1 MMDISVAELAA
12 RLGAPFE
19 GDGAAR
25 LRSIAPLREA
35 APDALS
41 WAADRR
47 YFPAVAETRAA
58 AVLAPPACPGG
69 VKAALIRVKDP
80 DGALGQVLLMF
91 APPTPRVPEGVH
103 PTAIVSPDA
112 RVAGAAIGAQCIIG
126 AGSEIGPGTQ
136 LHPRVYVGDDTRIG
150 RDCVIWPGVV
160 IRERVTLGDR
170 VIVHPNCTIGADGFG
185 YLQRDGR
192 HVKIPQIGTVQIED
206 DVEIG
211 AGSTIDRART
221 GATRIGRGTKID
233 NQVQIGHNC
242 DIGEHCIIVSQS
254 GVSGSCTLGKY
265 VMLGGQVG
273 LADHLTLGDGVRV
286 TAKSGLMNDFPAGTI
301 VGGYPAAE
309 WRQRLREL
317 SFLSKFPELKEQL
330 RDLLR
335 RIERLE
341 SAADHRS

>member
-1 MMDISVAELAA
+1 MSSPSPGTALGLRSSIQVEVFDDEPIVQFNNDSFWGGENDKAVTLLVTRDRGLNAAVTVDFTTLDGSARSGSDYAPTSGTLFFAPGETARPITIALLDDTDAEL
-12 RLGAPFE
+12 P
-19 GDGAAR
+19 
-25 LRSIAPLREA
+25 
-35 APDALS
+35 
-41 WAADRR
+41 
-47 YFPAVAETRAA
+47 ETF
-58 AVLAPPACPGG
+58 
-69 VKAALIRVKDP
+69 
-80 DGALGQVLLMF
+80 QVLLDR
-91 APPTPRVPEGVH
+91 PTG
-103 PTAIVSPDA
+103 
-112 RVAGAAIGAQCIIG
+112 
-126 AGSEIGPGTQ
+126 GSALGFPSSAT
-136 LHPRVYVGDDTRIG
+136 
-150 RDCVIWPGVV
+150 
-160 IRERVTLGDR
+160 VT
-170 VIVHPNCTIGADGFG
+170 I
-185 YLQRDGR
+185 Q
-192 HVKIPQIGTVQIED
+192 D